1 MFGDHLY
8 AGIAVALTA
17 AALSL
22 FGARLLLRGAVRFDR
37 VDAAG
42 GSVLLSKRF
51 VEMGYWAILPVAR
64 ACARVGVTPNHISWA
79 ALALGL
85 GSGVAAAFGLLG
97 LAGLLALLSALGDI
111 VDGQVARLTGTGSAA
126 GELLDASVDRYMEF
140 AFLAGAAIFY
150 RGHAVTML
158 VPLGALLAAF
168 MISYSTA
175 KAEAL
180 QVEPP
185 KGLMRRHERATY
197 LIAGSVLSSVFSA
210 WLEPFGPLPALHA
223 PLFFG
228 ALAVIA
234 VAGNV
239 SAVRRLAAI
248 GRALRA
254 REARP

>member
-1 MFGDHLY
+1 MFGDHLS

-22 FGARLLLRGAVRFDR
+22 FGARLLLRGAVRYDR

-64 ACARVGVTPNHISWA
+64 ACARAGVLPSHISWA
-79 ALALGL
+79 SLLLGL
-85 GSGVAAAFGLLG
+85 GSGVAAASGWLG

-111 VDGQVARLTGTGSAA
+111 VDGQVARLTGTGSPA

-150 RGHAVTML
+150 RDRVVTMQ
-158 VPLGALLAAF
+158 VPLAALLAAF
-168 MISYSTA
+168 MVSYSTA

-180 QVEPP
+180 GVEPP
-185 KGLMRRHERATY
+185 KGLMRRHERAAY
-197 LIAGSVLSSVFSA
+197 LIIGSVLSSVFSG
-210 WLEPFGPLPALHA
+210 WLASFTPRA
-223 PLFFG
+223 PLFVA

-248 GRALRA
+248 SRALRA
-254 REARP
+254 REVRS